1 MSDDN
6 KDVNEFIIFKILTQ
20 EFCIEM
26 SSTWEIRSWTKPTAL
41 PNSADYLV
49 GVVNLRGNILPI
61 LDLGKRLGLSTG
73 EPDEE
78 NVIIV
83 VQLDDKQFGL
93 LVDTV
98 SDIASVDT
106 KNIRQVPKMG
116 DSIAEEFFKQ
126 VVVIDERIICEILL
140 DNLLPDIK
148 DIAA

>member
-1 MSDDN
+1 MSDDS
-6 KDVNEFIIFKILTQ
+6 KDAKEFIIFKIVQQ

-26 SSTWEIRSWTKPTAL
+26 NSIWEIRSWTKPTVL

-49 GVVNLRGNILPI
+49 GVINLRGNILPI
-61 LDLGKRLGLSTG
+61 LDLGKRLGLSTI

-98 SDIASVDT
+98 SDIASVDA
-106 KNIRQVPKMG
+106 KNIRQVPNMD

-126 VVVIDERIICEILL
+126 VVVIDERIICGILL
-140 DNLLPDIK
+140 DNLLPEMK